1 MCIQQH
7 SLLRVYTDEAA
18 LLGDQRIFEV
28 VLERARAA
36 KLLGATVHRAQTGFG
51 HSALLHKRGFLDHNY
66 PVIVEIVDVE
76 ANIRAFWASI
86 AGLIG
91 ATRTLSDLSRSAVQ
105 HFAAGVVFAAIA
117 TEIIPDVMRA
127 GTP

>member
-1 MCIQQH
+1 MGIQQH

>member
-1 MCIQQH
+1 MENQQH

-18 LLGDQRIFEV
+18 LLGDRRTFEV

-51 HSALLHKRGFLDHNY
+51 HNAHIHKRGFLDHNY

-76 ANIRAFWASI
+76 ERIRDFWTSI
-86 AGLIG
+86 AGLG
-91 ATRTLSDLSRSAVQ
+91 GLGLVTLEKIETLHGGRPDPRSML
-105 HFAAGVVFAAIA
+105 
-117 TEIIPDVMRA
+117 T
-127 GTP
+127 

>member
-1 MCIQQH
+1 MGIQQH

-36 KLLGATVHRAQTGFG
+36 KLLGPMVHRAQTGFG

-76 ANIRAFWASI
+76 ASIRAFWASI